1 MLIPSLRV
9 RQSFPIQSARRIFHR
24 AMPIILVLG
33 CALSSVALAQMLQS
47 ESPPL
52 VRLTG
57 VLVPLKDQTLNN
69 LPLLKV
75 SIKGTQWIL
84 EVAKIEKLTG
94 KPSSDLQL
102 LQSFFPPQLQLTGPK
117 ELIDSLREPGS
128 TGKLLTIEGRLY
140 RGDRLLFITAI
151 NEGPKN

>member
-1 MLIPSLRV
+1 MQIVL
-9 RQSFPIQSARRIFHR
+9 
-24 AMPIILVLG
+24 MLG
-33 CALSSVALAQMLQS
+33 CVLSSVTLAQMLQS

-69 LPLLKV
+69 LPLLRV

-84 EVAKIEKLTG
+84 KIAKIEKLTG

-117 ELIDSLREPGS
+117 ELVDSLRKPGI

-140 RGDRLLFITAI
+140 RGDRLLFVTTI